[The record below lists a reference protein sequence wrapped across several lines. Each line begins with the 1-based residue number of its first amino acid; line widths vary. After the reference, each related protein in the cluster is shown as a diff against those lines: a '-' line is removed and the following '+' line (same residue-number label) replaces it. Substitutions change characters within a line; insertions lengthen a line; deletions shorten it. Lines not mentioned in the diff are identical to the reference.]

1 MSNGK
6 KRHREWRYFTSQDKS
21 LIAPPLSN
29 DQAAVEEIVKA
40 YRQHKKKTSD
50 DVAFDSMQEATPELN
65 VMESDKKKKNI
76 NKGWAGYNISEDISN
91 DLSEKGIKLRAMPK
105 WLQDHTTARAA
116 LVWGDVI
123 YINSTYYDIN
133 KEEFKNPVYRQ
144 SYEKSL
150 RELIKEEIPHVAQ
163 YRKKGK
169 AGFLA
174 GWVGDI
180 FNTSFKQG
188 FNMLQKAG
196 FNPIKWVD
204 NMQGKT
210 YERKGSIES
219 RAHNDKSARKLAS
232 SIDID
237 FSDPIYNFEGDSRYY
252 GEELA
257 STLPHLRK
265 KPGTLF

>member
-1 MSNGK
+1 MSNNK
-6 KRHREWRYFTSQDKS
+6 KNTPYFTSQDRS
-21 LIAPPLSN
+21 LIVPPLSK
-29 DQAAVEEIVKA
+29 DRAAVEEIAKA
-40 YRQHKKKTSD
+40 YRQYKKKTSD
-50 DVAFDSMQEATPELN
+50 DVAFDNMQEATPELN

-180 FNTSFKQG
+180 FNTSFKDG